1 MCICFIILHYKK
13 AEETVKCIK
22 SILKIDGSDKMQIL
36 VVDNS
41 AGDNSGQVVEER
53 YRDCKNVHI
62 LFSEE
67 NAGFSRANNIGY
79 RYALGNFKPDFVVI
93 ANDDIEFCQ
102 EDFADRLIKIY
113 ERTHF
118 AVLGPDVIHRI
129 TGSHQSPIDFR
140 LRTEKEAQ
148 ATIWKN
154 RIALML
160 SGVLFPIGNLMLSR
174 MNEKKESGLAIDY
187 EKMHEDVVILGACLI
202 FSRKFTECCERAFD
216 PETEFF
222 YEEYILKCRC
232 ERLKLKMIYDPAIKV
247 WHEGGASTWQSHK
260 DRKKRLKFILY
271 HTMKSC
277 QIYLNYRR
285 EGQEG

>member
-1 MCICFIILHYKK
+1 MLICFIILHYKK
-13 AEETVKCIK
+13 AEETVKGIK
-22 SILKIDGSDKMQIL
+22 SILKMNGSDKMQIL

-41 AGDNSGQVVEER
+41 VGDNSAQVVER
-53 YRDCKNVHI
+53 YYHDYKNVHI
-62 LFSEE
+62 LPSEE

-79 RYALGNFKPDFVVI
+79 QYALSNFNPDFVVI

-102 EDFADRLIKIY
+102 EDFANRLENIY

-118 AVLGPDVIHRI
+118 AVLGPDVLHRI
-129 TGSHQSPIDFR
+129 TGSHQSPIDFK

-154 RIALML
+154 WIALKL
-160 SGVLFPIGNLMLSR
+160 SGMLFPIGNLMLNR
-174 MNEKKESGLAIDY
+174 MNERKESGLAIDY
-187 EKMHEDVVILGACLI
+187 DKVYENAVILGACLI

-232 ERLKLKMIYDPAIKV
+232 ERLGLKMIYDPSIKV

-260 DRKKRLKFILY
+260 DRRKRLKFILY

-277 QIYLNYRR
+277 QIYLDYRK
-285 EGQEG
+285 EGK